1 MNILHNTLDIIFSML
16 LANSTC
22 HYTDAFHYMV
32 LPNSLQPNHEVYH
45 PYESSQ
51 YLYLTNHS
59 NLQADS
65 LHHQYEFFYPKFY
78 SNEIMT
84 QYCIVDSIWEQVYY
98 PKKTQH
104 PYYEE

>member
-1 MNILHNTLDIIFSML
+1 MTNTLHIIFNML
-16 LANSTC
+16 LANSIC
-22 HYTDAFHYMV
+22 DYTDEFHYMV
-32 LPNSLQPNHEVYH
+32 LPNSKQPNHEVFH

-65 LHHQYEFFYPKFY
+65 LHHQYELFYPRFD

-84 QYCIVDSIWEQVYY
+84 RYCIVDSI
-98 PKKTQH
+98 
-104 PYYEE
+104 